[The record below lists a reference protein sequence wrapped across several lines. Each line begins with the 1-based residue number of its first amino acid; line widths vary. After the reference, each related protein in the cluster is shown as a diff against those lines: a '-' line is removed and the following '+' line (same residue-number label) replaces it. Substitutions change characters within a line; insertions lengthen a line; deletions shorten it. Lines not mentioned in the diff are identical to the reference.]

1 MRRSTRLLVL
11 NNYPLDVVWDEVTRR
26 EKPDHHLYGINH
38 LERLGYEIRI
48 VSGDAARGVA
58 ALARGLRRLRNPIPL
73 GALERQGVAWQE
85 LHEGDVVYA
94 PCGDELTSLAHLR
107 AMGLLK
113 TPLLAVQHQALN
125 GGRLA

>member
-11 NNYPLDVVWDEVTRR
+11 NNYPLDVVWDEFKRR

-58 ALARGLRRLRNPIPL
+58 VARARTNTQADLQRSVQITDRQARHVSPLVSVQSMTAMLSVAAGWPAGLYEDRC
-73 GALERQGVAWQE
+73 
-85 LHEGDVVYA
+85 
-94 PCGDELTSLAHLR
+94 CGEVKRFSKGTDANL
-107 AMGLLK
+107 
-113 TPLLAVQHQALN
+113 P
-125 GGRLA
+125 